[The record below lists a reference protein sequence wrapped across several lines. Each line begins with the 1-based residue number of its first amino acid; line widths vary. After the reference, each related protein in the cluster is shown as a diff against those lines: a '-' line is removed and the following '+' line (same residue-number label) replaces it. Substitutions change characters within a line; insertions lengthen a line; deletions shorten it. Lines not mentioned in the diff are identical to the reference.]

1 MSSCNDNDYDDDDV
15 IAVTLDQLFPVFP
28 KPLYSSLSTHF
39 PPPFPFLQTHMLHA
53 NWLKLLLDTRLVAF
67 SPSIFKFPSSP

>member
-28 KPLYSSLSTHF
+28 KPLYSSPSTRFPHHF
-39 PPPFPFLQTHMLHA
+39 PFYTHTCCMLIGL
-53 NWLKLLLDTRLVAF
+53 NCC
-67 SPSIFKFPSSP
+67 